1 MRKEIYIT
9 IFMLL
14 SFSITLNTLNAQTIW
29 DGPDVTFTRA
39 ADVDW
44 TLQENQDSITEHVIF
59 TRQNAAQVYNYKWWQ
74 EMFGEDPTG
83 SWGTD
88 DFDLGYEWWGEGSTT
103 PTFDFIP
110 SGGTQG
116 VRWAILSD
124 LGADNPW
131 DVTFD
136 MYATLGDPTH
146 FYSFHNIATMITE
159 LNQGQV
165 PISCPDSFSVELEN
179 GNFPNG
185 TQMTELEGK
194 DLACWISDENIYFT
208 LSFSDWGSGGTGS
221 FAYTRS
227 SGYDVTF
234 NIDMNQPITDVTFVV
249 GTDQVYVAGSSWGWT
264 EPGTNANYELFDAD
278 ADGIYSGT
286 FPMGAA
292 DYEYK
297 YFQNTGW
304 DGGEWTGGDNRAFSV
319 VDADVTLNDLWGDP
333 NNSISTLNSSVSIYP
348 NPSNGT
354 FSVNVENNLNL
365 EVFDIAGK
373 IIHTRALSGNTII
386 ELNTAG
392 VYFLRFSNQEET
404 FTQRIIVQ

>member
-1 MRKEIYIT
+1 MRKEIYIV

-44 TLQENQDSITEHVIF
+44 TLVENQDSLTEHVIF
-59 TRQNAAQVYNYKWWQ
+59 ARQDAAQIYNYKWWQ
-74 EMFGEDPTG
+74 EMFGVDPTTDWDTE
-83 SWGTD
+83 SDLAYEFWG
-88 DFDLGYEWWGEGSTT
+88 DFAI
-103 PTFDFIP
+103 PTQTFNP

-146 FYSFHNIATMITE
+146 FYSFHNIATMITQ
-159 LNQGQV
+159 LNVGAV
-165 PISCPDSFSVELEN
+165 PIACPDSFSVELEN

-185 TQMTELEGK
+185 TQMTELVGK
-194 DLACWISDENIYFT
+194 DLACWIRDENIYFT

-234 NIDMNQPITDVTFVV
+234 NIDMNQPITDATFVV

-278 ADGIYSGT
+278 TDGIYSGT
-286 FPMGAA
+286 YPMGAA

-297 YFQNTGW
+297 YFQNAGW

-333 NNSISTLNSSVSIYP
+333 NNSISTLNSSISIYP

-373 IIHTRALSGNTII
+373 IIHTRTLSGNTII

-392 VYFLRFSNQEET
+392 VYFLRFSNTEGSLT
-404 FTQRIIVQ
+404 KRVVVQ